1 MQGFWDDQESAR
13 RTLRDRNYLDKSI
26 KGVVS
31 LKQDLKSCIEL
42 IDMAEQAS
50 DLQLL
55 SEAESLLQDL
65 SKIVLEKEIDCMLSH
80 EADQNDAFLEVHS
93 GAGGTE
99 SDDWASMLFRMYSRW
114 AERHKYKVSIVH
126 SMPGESAGIKS
137 ATIKI
142 EGENAYGWL
151 KTESGV
157 HRLVRIS
164 PFNSA
169 GKRHTSFASVHVY
182 PVVDDNI
189 EVAINETDLRI
200 DTYRSSGA
208 GGQHVNTTDSAV
220 RITHIPTGIVVRC
233 QNNRS
238 QHRNK
243 EECMAMLKS
252 RLYELELRIKEEKL
266 NQQNKSKTEIG
277 WGHQIRS
284 YVLHPYK
291 MVKDSRTSYQEGD
304 TDAVL
309 DGKIDN
315 FIYHTM
321 RDFVK
326 YNSNPEH

>member
-1 MQGFWDDQESAR
+1 
-13 RTLRDRNYLDKSI
+13 
-26 KGVVS
+26 
-31 LKQDLKSCIEL
+31 
-42 IDMAEQAS
+42 MAEEAS
-50 DLQLL
+50 DIQLL

-65 SKIVLEKEIDCMLSH
+65 SKIVLEKEIDCMLFH

-99 SDDWASMLFRMYSRW
+99 SDDWAFMLFRIYSRW
-114 AERHKYKVSIVH
+114 AERHKFKVSIVH

-142 EGENAYGWL
+142 EGENAYG
-151 KTESGV
+151 
-157 HRLVRIS
+157 
-164 PFNSA
+164 SA
-169 GKRHTSFASVHVY
+169 GKRHTSFASIHVY
-182 PVVDDNI
+182 QVVDENI

-200 DTYRSSGA
+200 D
-208 GGQHVNTTDSAV
+208 
-220 RITHIPTGIVVRC
+220 
-233 QNNRS
+233 
-238 QHRNK
+238 
-243 EECMAMLKS
+243 AMLKS

-266 NQQNKSKTEIG
+266 NQQNKTKTEID

-304 TDAVL
+304 TNSGL

-326 YNSNPEH
+326 YS